1 MVKIL
6 ITGAAGFIGA
16 NLTRKLI
23 KTGNEINILIKEA
36 SNLWRINDI
45 ISNCNVH
52 KIDLKKLSAAKMG
65 KKMPP
70 MKQETKKKISIA
82 NKGKPKSSE
91 HRKKISEAKKG
102 KPSAISKEGRRTI
115 TTISERIEMVTL

>member
-23 KTGNEINILIKEA
+23 QNENEVNIIIKKT
-36 SNLWRINDI
+36 SDLWRISDV

-52 KIDLKKLSAAKMG
+52 KIDLKKS
-65 KKMPP
+65 
-70 MKQETKKKISIA
+70 
-82 NKGKPKSSE
+82 
-91 HRKKISEAKKG
+91 
-102 KPSAISKEGRRTI
+102 
-115 TTISERIEMVTL
+115 

>member
-23 KTGNEINILIKEA
+23 QNENEVNIIIKKT
-36 SNLWRINDI
+36 SDLWRISDV

-52 KIDLKKLSAAKMG
+52 KIDLKKIDDVRNII
-65 KKMPP
+65 
-70 MKQETKKKISIA
+70 KKINPELVYHCA
-82 NKGKPKSSE
+82 
-91 HRKKISEAKKG
+91 
-102 KPSAISKEGRRTI
+102 
-115 TTISERIEMVTL
+115 